1 MKAIGKIMWEILEYL
16 RRAATPFFLDL
27 MFGMTMLAVSV
38 IENPELRLIL
48 MFVLVAADGILIFL
62 LTRGVGENAYKM
74 KVTGQLIRENRPTGS
89 SDSGTYRPCK
99 DYRWYKGTVIGLTVC
114 IIPIILVLVGALGEN
129 TGARVTLMLMCG
141 WCYMP
146 PFSIYQVAF
155 SNMETEAFVA
165 AYGFSSMWWSFILI
179 GAHIVLIIVAY
190 AIGVSREKTRQ
201 YVLAMQTE
209 SIEEGIARHQKAIA
223 SGKVY
228 APPKNN
234 KKAAGKGGKKGAK
247 KH

>member
-48 MFVLVAADGILIFL
+48 M
-62 LTRGVGENAYKM
+62 

-99 DYRWYKGTVIGLTVC
+99 EYRWYKGTVIGLTVC

-155 SNMETEAFVA
+155 SNMETEAFMVFLRC
-165 AYGFSSMWWSFILI
+165 G
-179 GAHIVLIIVAY
+179 GAL
-190 AIGVSREKTRQ
+190 S
-201 YVLAMQTE
+201 
-209 SIEEGIARHQKAIA
+209 
-223 SGKVY
+223 
-228 APPKNN
+228 
-234 KKAAGKGGKKGAK
+234 
-247 KH
+247 

>member
-1 MKAIGKIMWEILEYL
+1 MKELWSKRWKKLLIWVCGYL
-16 RRAATPFFLDL
+16 
-27 MFGMTMLAVSV
+27 S
-38 IENPELRLIL
+38 
-48 MFVLVAADGILIFL
+48 
-62 LTRGVGENAYKM
+62 
-74 KVTGQLIRENRPTGS
+74 
-89 SDSGTYRPCK
+89 
-99 DYRWYKGTVIGLTVC
+99 
-114 IIPIILVLVGALGEN
+114 
-129 TGARVTLMLMCG
+129 
-141 WCYMP
+141 
-146 PFSIYQVAF
+146 
-155 SNMETEAFVA
+155 
-165 AYGFSSMWWSFILI
+165 
-179 GAHIVLIIVAY
+179 IVAY